1 MQMSYGRKQIHSYED
16 LKEDLKGLRTEKRGT
31 LIRVEDIV
39 I

>member
-1 MQMSYGRKQIHSYED
+1 MSCGRKQIHSYED
-16 LKEDLKGLRTEKRGT
+16 LKEDLKGLTEKRGT